1 MIISSKLLIHT
12 LKNLHIHGQ
21 KLNTLFIKNV
31 ESAHLLRSCTSVLVP
46 LWERWGCVSMHWRTL
61 LKMSRPWGI
70 SNLTQWWWRFYSFL
84 HTIIINGYSGATNYK
99 NRPGMVWEVQ
109 FRTITSLILNDNQ
122 PTNVKSD
129 ITIALTIMVTI
140 FWYVIYQ
147 ITCCV
152 TSQMIAAIICVQ
164 SWHCFLSNLQL

>member
-1 MIISSKLLIHT
+1 
-12 LKNLHIHGQ
+12 
-21 KLNTLFIKNV
+21 
-31 ESAHLLRSCTSVLVP
+31 
-46 LWERWGCVSMHWRTL
+46 
-61 LKMSRPWGI
+61 
-70 SNLTQWWWRFYSFL
+70 
-84 HTIIINGYSGATNYK
+84 
-99 NRPGMVWEVQ
+99 MVWEVQ
-109 FRTITSLILNDNQ
+109 FRTSTSLILNDNQ

-164 SWHCFLSNLQL
+164 S